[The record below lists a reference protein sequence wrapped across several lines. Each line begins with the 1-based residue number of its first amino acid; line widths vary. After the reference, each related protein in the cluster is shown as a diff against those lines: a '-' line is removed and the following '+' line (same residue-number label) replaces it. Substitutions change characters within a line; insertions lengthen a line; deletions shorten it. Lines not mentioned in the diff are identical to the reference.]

1 MPRRIYRVCRAINAR
16 LDGEGAR
23 RVGGRW
29 NSPGKPVVYMAE
41 SVALAVLE
49 NLVHMSA
56 ADFPA
61 GYVIVPA
68 VIPDT
73 TRVLTEENLMAR
85 FPGLSNR
92 QFGDRWFDSR
102 DSAVLEVRSAVVPFE
117 HNYLLN
123 PQHPEFSQILVG
135 PAVPFSFDE
144 RLFGS
149 R

>member
-1 MPRRIYRVCRAINAR
+1 MEK
-16 LDGEGAR
+16 GQG
-23 RVGGRW
+23 
-29 NSPGKPVVYMAE
+29 E
-41 SVALAVLE
+41 SVA
-49 NLVHMSA
+49 
-56 ADFPA
+56 A
-61 GYVIVPA
+61 GTRRGSPSFTWLKVSRWQCLKILYICPLRTFRPDNVIVPA